1 MFEIRRA
8 THSNAQT
15 AFDIRL
21 QAIRHQC
28 IGAYTTEQMLAWT
41 AGAAKDGYSDLMDK
55 HFYLGC
61 IQGEPVATGMLDLER
76 SEIGAIFVLPSFMQ
90 RGIGLR
96 VLDYLECLARDLG
109 LKEVNLDATLNAAD
123 FYRRCGFVGDEPAIY
138 HSPSGLQL
146 ACVPM
151 VKALD
156 RIDCF
161 TDSRPGGARAARNI
175 PDCHD

>member
-8 THSNAQT
+8 EPSDAQT

-21 QAIRHQC
+21 HAIRHQC
-28 IGAYTTEQMLAWT
+28 IGAYTAEQMLAWT
-41 AGAAKDGYSDLMDK
+41 AGAAKDGYSDLMEK

-61 IQGEPVATGMLDLER
+61 IQGEPVATGMLDLDN
-76 SEIGAIFVLPSFMQ
+76 SEIGAIFVLPGFMQ
-90 RGIGLR
+90 QGIGLKM
-96 VLDYLECLARDLG
+96 LSHLECLARELG
-109 LKEVNLDATLNAAD
+109 VEEVNLDATLNAAD

-151 VKALD
+151 AKRL
-156 RIDCF
+156 
-161 TDSRPGGARAARNI
+161 
-175 PDCHD
+175 

>member
-8 THSNAQT
+8 TPSDSQT

-28 IGAYTTEQMLAWT
+28 IGAYTAEQMLAWT
-41 AGAAKDGYSDLMDK
+41 AGSAEDGYSDLMEK

-61 IQGEPVATGMLDLER
+61 VQGEPVATGMLDLENG
-76 SEIGAIFVLPSFMQ
+76 EIGAIFVLPGFMQ
-90 RGIGLR
+90 QGIGMK
-96 VLDYLECLARDLG
+96 VLNHLECLARDLG
-109 LKEVNLDATLNAAD
+109 LKAVNLDATLNAAA

-151 VKALD
+151 VKGLL
-156 RIDCF
+156 
-161 TDSRPGGARAARNI
+161 
-175 PDCHD
+175 